1 MAAVERPPAE
11 LIGIADELTI
21 TFPWGSL
28 LAGALAIDPAAASGV
43 ASLTANGGRVR
54 ILVSIVDKDQLG
66 MAPLDPG
73 GAAAL
78 AERWARHG
86 LRLDAFRP
94 ATESEIDASRS
105 SWARRHAAGKRR
117 PGWLLELT
125 RTDAVE
131 RSR

>member
-1 MAAVERPPAE
+1 VERPPAE

-28 LAGALAIDPAAASGV
+28 LAGAVAIDPAAASGV
-43 ASLTANGGRVR
+43 ASLTANGGRVW
-54 ILVSIVDKDQLG
+54 ILVSIVDEDQLG

-73 GAAAL
+73 DAAAL

-94 ATESEIDASRS
+94 ATQSEIDASRS
-105 SWARRHAAGKRR
+105 SWARRLAAGKRR